1 MAYRKVFVSF
11 DYDNDKHYKYMLE
24 AWNANRRF
32 DFVFSDV
39 TPDEIDTYN
48 VGRIK
53 AALTAKINTAT
64 HTLVIVGKE
73 ANKVHRNQHLIG
85 FRNWI
90 NFEIHQSKLAG
101 NKLVAV
107 RIQPQYEA
115 PEELNGAI
123 VSWAWGG
130 FQENSIINAL
140 NYA

>member
-11 DYDNDKHYKYMLE
+11 DYDNDKQYKYMLE
-24 AWNANRRF
+24 AWNANPHF

-53 AALTAKINTAT
+53 AALTTKINSAT

-90 NFEIHQSKLAG
+90 NFEIHQSKING
-101 NKLVAV
+101 NRIAAV
-107 RIQPQYEA
+107 RLQSFYEP
-115 PEELNGAI
+115 PEELNGTR
-123 VSWAWGG
+123 VSWALG
-130 FQENSIINAL
+130 FKEDLIMSAL
-140 NYA
+140 NLA